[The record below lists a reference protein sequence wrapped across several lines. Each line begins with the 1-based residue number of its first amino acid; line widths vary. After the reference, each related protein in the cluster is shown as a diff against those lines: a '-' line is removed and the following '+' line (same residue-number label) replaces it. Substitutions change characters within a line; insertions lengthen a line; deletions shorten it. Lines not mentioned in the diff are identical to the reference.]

1 MSCFESS
8 TFLKNPDIMNQ
19 ELLISACEK
28 LGWKYSI
35 SVNEL
40 TVFQLNSNENLRGEY
55 AMKIVGNKVTYNRY
69 YLQNAQRKVQ
79 ELQNTFYEL
88 NVKYAEESIIREFK
102 KQGWTFKSNVNF
114 KANENEKV
122 SFYMVGRSKLKE
134 EAEPVSQIK
143 FTILKDGS
151 VKTDSDYIP
160 KDIHELADKAM
171 ESLESVFGN
180 NREINGKE
188 IPLKYKHKTFCENKK
203 QSQSLKNNGTDY
215 KK

>member
-8 TFLKNPDIMNQ
+8 TFLKNPDVMNQ
-19 ELLISACEK
+19 EILISACNK
-28 LGWKYSI
+28 LGWKYT
-35 SVNEL
+35 VTANEL

-55 AMKIVGNKVTYNRY
+55 AMKIVGNKVTYNTY
-69 YLQNAQRKVQ
+69 YLQNAKSKVQ
-79 ELQNTFYEL
+79 ELQNTFYDL

-102 KQGWTFKSNVNF
+102 KQGWTFKSNDKF
-114 KANENEKV
+114 KTNENEKV

-134 EAEPVSQIK
+134 ETEPISQIK

-151 VKTDSDYIP
+151 VITDSDYIP

-171 ESLESVFGN
+171 EYLESVFGN
-180 NREINGKE
+180 KREINRKE
-188 IPLKYKHKTFCENKK
+188 IPLKYKHKTFCECKK
-203 QSQSLKNNGTDY
+203 TISIT

>member
-19 ELLISACEK
+19 EILISACEK
-28 LGWKYSI
+28 LGWKFT
-35 SVNEL
+35 VTGNEL
-40 TVFQLNSNENLRGEY
+40 TIFQLNSNENLRGEY
-55 AMKIVGNKVTYNRY
+55 AMKIVGNKVTYNTY
-69 YLQNAQRKVQ
+69 YIQNAQSKVQ
-79 ELQNTFYEL
+79 ELENTFYEL

-102 KQGWTFKSNVNF
+102 KQGWTFKSNDKF
-114 KANENEKV
+114 KANETEKV

-134 EAEPVSQIK
+134 ETEPVSQIK

-151 VKTDSDYIP
+151 AKTDSDYIP

-180 NREINGKE
+180 KREINGKE
-188 IPLKYKHKTFCENKK
+188 IPLKYKHKTFCKNKK
-203 QSQSLKNNGTDY
+203 TISIT

>member
-8 TFLKNPDIMNQ
+8 TFLKNPDVMNQ
-19 ELLISACEK
+19 GILISACEK
-28 LGWKYSI
+28 LGWKYT
-35 SVNEL
+35 VTGKEL

-55 AMKIVGNKVTYNRY
+55 AMKIVDNKVTYNTF
-69 YLQNAQRKVQ
+69 YLQNAQSKVQ

-102 KQGWTFKSNVNF
+102 KQGWTFKSNDKF
-114 KANENEKV
+114 KANENDKV

-134 EAEPVSQIK
+134 ETEPVSQIK
-143 FTILKDGS
+143 FTIFKDGS

-180 NREINGKE
+180 KREIKGKE
-188 IPLKYKHKTFCENKK
+188 IPLKYKLKTFCENKK
-203 QSQSLKNNGTDY
+203 TISIT

>member
-8 TFLKNPDIMNQ
+8 TFVKNPDVMNQ
-19 ELLISACEK
+19 EVLIQSCKK

-35 SVNEL
+35 TANEL
-40 TVFQLNSNENLRGEY
+40 TIFQLNADENLRGEY
-55 AMKIVGNKVTYNRY
+55 AMKIVGNKVTYNTY
-69 YLQNAQRKVQ
+69 YLKNAKSKVQ
-79 ELQNTFYEL
+79 ELQNTLYEL

-102 KQGWTFKSNVNF
+102 KQGWTFKSNEKF
-114 KANENEKV
+114 KASIEEKI
-122 SFYMVGRSKLKE
+122 SFFMIGRSKLKE
-134 EAEPVSQIK
+134 ETEPIAQIK

-171 ESLESVFGN
+171 LELESIFGN
-180 NREINGKE
+180 ERTINGKE

-203 QSQSLKNNGTDY
+203 TISLT

>member
-8 TFLKNPDIMNQ
+8 TFLKNPDIMNR
-19 ELLISACEK
+19 EVLISACDK
-28 LGWKYSI
+28 LGWKYTATE
-35 SVNEL
+35 NEL
-40 TVFQLNSNENLRGEY
+40 TIFQLNANENLRGEY
-55 AMKIVGNKVTYNRY
+55 AMKIVGNKVTYNTY
-69 YLQNAQRKVQ
+69 YLQNAKSKVQ
-79 ELQNTFYEL
+79 ELQNTFYDL

-102 KQGWTFKSNVNF
+102 KQGWTFKSNDKF

-122 SFYMVGRSKLKE
+122 SFYMVGRSKLKDE
-134 EAEPVSQIK
+134 TEPISQIK

-171 ESLESVFGN
+171 ESLESIFGN
-180 NREINGKE
+180 KREINGKE

-203 QSQSLKNNGTDY
+203 TISIT